1 MNWTL
6 ARLVPIAWIACLGTG
21 RLSAFSAESKTVTA
35 NGGSAASSALATRL
49 FLDAGTTAAP
59 IGTTVWFVADKNGDG
74 VPTSPTPGALL
85 GADDEIVYRDIVDG
99 DQPGGTAGRY
109 RRLDIPVP
117 DSLRNAVIYMY
128 LWNGTGTGFVP
139 VDGSTFG
146 LFRFGIVPPPDVGN
160 APWLVDANVNAS
172 QHRVGGSPANRPPV
186 FAAIPDQ
193 VATNGFELVFVVSAV
208 DPDLGQTVRFGL
220 GDGAPAGATIGSASG
235 ELRWTP
241 GPSDVGVRTF
251 RVVATDN
258 GVPNLSSTSEVRVEV
273 RDRPAP
279 PIPSV
284 TWSPGSGVGSES
296 IRFLA
301 VAGYHYVVQR
311 RTSLT
316 QGEWTDAAVPVVGS
330 GLPVD
335 LPLQGLVGGDPS
347 VFLRIVAR

>member
-1 MNWTL
+1 MNWIL
-6 ARLVPIAWIACLGTG
+6 ARLVPIAWVACIGTG
-21 RLSAFSAESKTVTA
+21 RLCAFSAECKTVTA

-49 FLDAGTTAAP
+49 FLDGGTTAAP
-59 IGTTVWFVADKNGDG
+59 VGTAIWFVADKNGDG
-74 VPTSPTPGALL
+74 VPTNPASGAVL
-85 GADDEIVYRDIVDG
+85 GADDEIIYRDTVDG
-99 DQPGGTAGRY
+99 DQPGSTAGRY

-193 VATNGFELVFVVSAV
+193 VATNGTELSFVVSAV
-208 DPDLGQTVRFGL
+208 DPDSGQTVRFGL
-220 GDGAPAGATIGSASG
+220 GDGAPAGATIGATSG

-241 GPSDVGVRTF
+241 GPADVGLRTF
-251 RVVATDN
+251 RVVATDD
-258 GVPNLSSTSEVRVEV
+258 GVPSLSWTAEVRVEV

-279 PIPSV
+279 PIPTV
-284 TWSPGSGVGSES
+284 AWSTGSGTGTES
-296 IRFLA
+296 VRFLA
-301 VAGYHYVVQR
+301 VAGYTYVVQR
-311 RTSLT
+311 RASLT
-316 QGEWTDAAVPVVGS
+316 QGEWVEAGVPIVGN
-330 GLPVD
+330 GVQVD
-335 LPLQGLVGGDPS
+335 LPLQGLAGSDPA
-347 VFLRIVAR
+347 VFLRVVAR